1 MPMPYRIPSPPP
13 PEEPE
18 TEEPYAKVLRA
29 QQRRARITAIV
40 AGCAVMTLVLAAA
53 ARPAPAQTQETDVA
67 KREEARRT
75 RAREAIASARS
86 RAVAEQERFAVAIR
100 AAVASDYRA
109 KPGAPGEGRGK
120 SLGACPITL
129 AQPTGIGRPFPLVV
143 VDRSE
148 VDTLR
153 VPSQAIAEVL
163 ADIARAEQH
172 MASGRYEEAVL
183 YADALD
189 RPGRLVVD
197 VALVQDVN
205 EAPKV
210 TNQSTFVPGRL
221 SGQAYLYEFAS
232 HRVVCATH
240 AEASSGSSVGYA
252 YAVDGPSWRGPT
264 ASLDATLTRELRTG
278 IERSIATSMTLRA
291 GP

>member
-1 MPMPYRIPSPPP
+1 MRLPYRIPSPPA

-18 TEEPYAKVLRA
+18 TEEPYARVLRG
-29 QQRRARITAIV
+29 QQRRARIAALVVGGAIG
-40 AGCAVMTLVLAAA
+40 ALVLAATA
-53 ARPAPAQTQETDVA
+53 SPAPAKAPDVDPA

-75 RAREAIASARS
+75 RARDAIASARS
-86 RAVAEQERFAVAIR
+86 RATIEQERFAVAVR
-100 AAVASDYRA
+100 AAVASGYEAR
-109 KPGAPGEGRGK
+109 PE
-120 SLGACPITL
+120 LGACPVTL
-129 AQPTGIGRPFPLVV
+129 AQPSGIGRAFPLVV
-143 VDRSE
+143 VDRHE

-163 ADIARAEQH
+163 TDIARAEEH
-172 MASGRYEEAVL
+172 MASGRYEEAIL

-210 TNQSTFVPGRL
+210 TNESTFVPGKL

-232 HRVVCATH
+232 HRVICTSH
-240 AEASSGSSVGYA
+240 AQASNGSSIGYA
-252 YAVDGPSWRGPT
+252 YAVDGPTWRGAS
-264 ASLDATLTRELRTG
+264 ASLDATLTRELRTSL
-278 IERSIATSMTLRA
+278 ERSIATSMKLRA

>member
-1 MPMPYRIPSPPP
+1 MSTPYRLPSPPP
-13 PEEPE
+13 PEELE

-29 QQRRARITAIV
+29 QQRRARIMAII

-53 ARPAPAQTQETDVA
+53 ARPAPAQTQENEAV

-75 RAREAIASARS
+75 RAREAIVSARS

-100 AAVASDYRA
+100 AAVASEYRA
-109 KPGAPGEGRGK
+109 RPE
-120 SLGACPITL
+120 LGACPITL
-129 AQPTGIGRPFPLVV
+129 AQPSGIGRPFPLVV
-143 VDRSE
+143 VDRAE
-148 VDTLR
+148 VDALR

-163 ADIARAEQH
+163 TDIARAEQH
-172 MASGRYEEAVL
+172 MAGGRYEEAIL

-197 VALVQDVN
+197 VVLVQDVN
-205 EAPKV
+205 VVPKV
-210 TNQSTFVPGRL
+210 TNESTFVPGKL
-221 SGQAYLYEFAS
+221 AGEAYLYEFGS
-232 HRVVCATH
+232 HRVVCMTH
-240 AEASSGSSVGYA
+240 AEASSGESIGYA
-252 YAVDGPSWRGPT
+252 YAVDGPTWRGAT
-264 ASLDATLTRELRTG
+264 ASLDATLSRELRTR